1 MTLQEKVLNLKLE
14 AATAA
19 RLAMFWE
26 KQIHTHGERKTEA
39 FYTHLGL
46 NHIERKGFEWEGL
59 TLSREPKEHEK
70 LCVKGIANAQETAKE
85 QIGKVL
91 LSLRTEL
98 IAQGVEAI
106 QTLAPKDYHTL
117 ILEVPE
123 GSKADLRARL
133 EKVYLQ
139 GRKLV
144 DQELSKQKAGAR
156 YPLTRPEHLFVVSEL
171 GKKEALPEEEFDF
184 DLLDD
189 LADITDSRIVNDV
202 QTRITAAAARYRLL
216 GLGDAA
222 LWKAVEDEIRLG
234 SVSYINRASQ
244 GLANRVI
251 NIGRRDEARSRR
263 DEWERVEYS
272 AILDS
277 NVCDPCVAE
286 DGQEATNEEDL
297 EPVPNASCP
306 GECRCF
312 HVYVAEGNM

>member
-1 MTLQEKVLNLKLE
+1 MSLTEKVNGLKTGAEVGL
-14 AATAA
+14 
-19 RLAMFWE
+19 RLASFWE
-26 KQIHTHGERKTEA
+26 KQIATHGEAKATA
-39 FYTHLGL
+39 FYKSLGL
-46 NHIERKGFEWEGL
+46 NHLETKGFEWEGL
-59 TLSREPKEHEK
+59 KLSREPKEHEK

-106 QTLAPKDYHTL
+106 QNLAPKDYHTL

-123 GSKADLRARL
+123 GSKADLKSRL
-133 EKVYLQ
+133 EKVYRQ

-144 DQELSKQKAGAR
+144 A
-156 YPLTRPEHLFVVSEL
+156 SEL
-171 GKKEALPEEEFDF
+171 GKKEALPEDEFDF

-234 SVSYINRASQ
+234 SVSYIDRASQ

-251 NIGRRDEARSRR
+251 NIGRRDEAQSRSS
-263 DEWERVEYS
+263 EWERVEYS

-277 NVCDPCVAE
+277 NVCDPCAAE
-286 DGQEATNEEDL
+286 DGQEAVDEEEL

>member
-26 KQIHTHGERKTEA
+26 KQLHTHGEQKTEA

-70 LCVKGIANAQETAKE
+70 LCVKGIANAQEASKE

-133 EKVYLQ
+133 EKVYRQ

-144 DQELSKQKAGAR
+144 A
-156 YPLTRPEHLFVVSEL
+156 SEL

-184 DLLDD
+184 ELLDD

-234 SVSYINRASQ
+234 SVSYIDRASQ

-251 NIGRRDEARSRR
+251 NIGRRDEAESRR
-263 DEWERVEYS
+263 GEWERVEYS

-277 NVCDPCVAE
+277 NVCDPCAAE
-286 DGQEATNEEDL
+286 DGQEATNEEEL